1 MILMIVLKE
10 ELMVSILQL
19 IFEYLFQKKKMSR
32 KVANKYV
39 PPFENLNLFWY
50 ERDVLLT
57 YIDQLKIQTS

>member
-19 IFEYLFQKKKMSR
+19 IFEYLFKKKKMSR

-57 YIDQLKIQTS
+57 YFDQLKIQAS